1 MTTKIHVVTTK
12 DSDNKESDKKDSDNK
27 DRDNNDSG
35 NRKRDNNDSV
45 LFVYLHIY
53 KTLLSYDK

>member
-1 MTTKIHVVTTK
+1 MTTKIVTTK

-27 DRDNNDSG
+27 ERDNNDSG

-45 LFVYLHIY
+45 LFVYLHVY